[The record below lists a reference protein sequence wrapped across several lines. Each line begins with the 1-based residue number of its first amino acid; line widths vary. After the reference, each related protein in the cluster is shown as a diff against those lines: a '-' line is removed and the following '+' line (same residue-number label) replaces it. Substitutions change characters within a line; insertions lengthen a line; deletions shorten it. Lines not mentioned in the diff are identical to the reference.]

1 MKWIV
6 TLEIEIEAESR
17 ERALDKVDDLLL
29 ELYAKYDTHYLL
41 YNAEPKEEECPVC
54 KCKVDDV
61 EYWCDELNMCLRCA
75 LLLTKKEE

>member
-41 YNAEPKEEECPVC
+41 YNAEPKEEE
-54 KCKVDDV
+54 
-61 EYWCDELNMCLRCA
+61 
-75 LLLTKKEE
+75 